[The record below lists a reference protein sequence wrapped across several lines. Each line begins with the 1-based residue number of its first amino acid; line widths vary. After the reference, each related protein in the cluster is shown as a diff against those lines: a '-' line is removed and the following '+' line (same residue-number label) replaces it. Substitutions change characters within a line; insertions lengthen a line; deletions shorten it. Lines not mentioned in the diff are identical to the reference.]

1 MYWFWLNMPLAAA
14 FFAAWAGIPLWLV
27 ARHPDTGP
35 RTASADRREHAGDGR
50 PRIPDR
56 MLVR

>member
-1 MYWFWLNMPLAAA
+1 MYWFWLNIPLAAA
-14 FFAAWAGIPLWLV
+14 FYAAWAGIQLWLV

-35 RTASADRREHAGDGR
+35 RTASADRREHASDGR

>member
-1 MYWFWLNMPLAAA
+1 MYWFWLNVPLAAA

-27 ARHPDTGP
+27 SKHPDAGP
-35 RTASADRREHAGDGR
+35 RAASANRRERASDGW
-50 PRIPDR
+50 PRTPDR

>member
-1 MYWFWLNMPLAAA
+1 MNWFWLNIPLAAA

-27 ARHPDTGP
+27 ARHLDTGP
-35 RTASADRREHAGDGR
+35 RTASADRREYASDSR